1 MLAVLVATIGQ
12 TQATSI
18 TVKELSVNPAKI
30 VNITI
35 TGGNF
40 GSGRSTYS
48 GNAYAGVV
56 NILADGTAMD
66 AFCIDPF
73 HFSSYSSLNYNVVDL
88 QEAPKDGLIYDGPMG
103 VIAADKISR
112 LWAMAYSPTLSP
124 LNAAALQLA
133 IWEVVGGDY
142 FKWNDPTPYVFD
154 VYEEAQATWSR
165 SRAWINVGRITW
177 WRVCRTVE
185 PPPRCSVSGC
195 WDFRSFVASFP
206 KTPSLMP
213 RPLSNERL
221 FCVPLRQ
228 LFQKTRMR
236 LKADKVCTLRQRSFG
251 TDQSRRVISQILGHL
266 GFGPSVGRARIRR
279 NKLRAFTRRQP
290 ANRPEQ
296 IQIRLRCRSDGW
308 NACVHLCL
316 HIFYRQNH
324 STHEPLPANPTP
336 KKASE
341 KS

>member
-1 MLAVLVATIGQ
+1 MSRSGVLLAVLVATIGQ

-103 VIAADKISR
+103 ATAADKISR

-154 VYEEAQATWSR
+154 VYEEAQALLNRLPGQTTSADLVALKSVDQR
-165 SRAWINVGRITW
+165 GQDYVVA
-177 WRVCRTVE
+177 RVPDGGAT
-185 PPPRCSVSGC
+185 
-195 WDFRSFVASFP
+195 AA
-206 KTPSLMP
+206 L
-213 RPLSNERL
+213 
-221 FCVPLRQ
+221 
-228 LFQKTRMR
+228 
-236 LKADKVCTLRQRSFG
+236 
-251 TDQSRRVISQILGHL
+251 L
-266 GFGPSVGRARIRR
+266 GFGLLGLSLIRR
-279 NKLRAFTRRQP
+279 KL
-290 ANRPEQ
+290 
-296 IQIRLRCRSDGW
+296 S
-308 NACVHLCL
+308 
-316 HIFYRQNH
+316 
-324 STHEPLPANPTP
+324 
-336 KKASE
+336 
-341 KS
+341 